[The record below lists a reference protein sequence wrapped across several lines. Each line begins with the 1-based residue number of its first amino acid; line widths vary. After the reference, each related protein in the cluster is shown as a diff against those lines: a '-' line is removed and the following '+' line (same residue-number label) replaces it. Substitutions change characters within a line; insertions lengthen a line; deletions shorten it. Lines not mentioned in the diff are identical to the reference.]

1 MNRFT
6 TLLVSQWMANAGD
19 ALYIVAL
26 IATLYQQTGQA
37 STAALFP
44 IAVTAGMTVSGFFFA
59 RLAKQM
65 PHATLL
71 LLSQLM
77 KTLSLV
83 LIVLLDL
90 PLVALLLLVVWIAFL
105 DGFARPIE
113 SAFIPQITTD
123 FQKAN
128 SIVQGT
134 NQVVQLIMWP
144 LGAILVSTGSPQSV
158 LFVSLLLFL
167 VASIGTALFR
177 YQVRSLQ
184 VPVEEE
190 GTEPTFRSSLQ
201 YTRTNVSA
209 RLNTALLGI
218 DAFASTAWIS
228 ALFLVYIATHLHV
241 SDSWWG
247 ILNAFYL
254 LSMIGGSYQM
264 LRRRKQRSLLQF
276 SVLLSIAATLL
287 FGLAPHVVVAL
298 IACVV
303 QGYASQLRA
312 IELNTRLQADTPIA
326 RLPYVYSVQQTV
338 YTISFCLGSLLF
350 GLLADWL
357 SIEVVYLIASI
368 IALLMI
374 RPARQLRKQ
383 VATERTQQIS

>member
-6 TLLVSQWMANAGD
+6 TLLVSQWIANAGD

-59 RLAKQM
+59 RLAKRM
-65 PHATLL
+65 HHASLL
-71 LLSQLM
+71 LFSQLI

-90 PLVALLLLVVWIAFL
+90 PLVALLILVIWIAFL

-167 VASIGTALFR
+167 FASIGTALFR
-177 YQVRSLQ
+177 YQVRSLEK
-184 VPVEEE
+184 PIEEE
-190 GTEPTFRSSLQ
+190 GFEPSFRSSVQ
-201 YTRTNVSA
+201 YTRTHLSA

-228 ALFLVYIATHLHV
+228 ALFLVYIDTHLHV

-254 LSMIGGSYQM
+254 LSMIVGSYQM
-264 LRRRKQRSLLQF
+264 LRRRQEGSLLQI
-276 SVLLSIAATLL
+276 SVFLSIAATLL
-287 FGLAPHVVVAL
+287 FGFAPHVVVAL
-298 IACVV
+298 IACII

-326 RLPYVYSVQQTV
+326 KLPYVYSVQQTV
-338 YTISFCLGSLLF
+338 YTVSFCFGSLLF

-374 RPARQLRKQ
+374 RPARQLHKQ
-383 VATERTQQIS
+383 PSAERTQRIS